1 MLLKKYLRT
10 VSSRGPKFALL
21 QDQRIT
27 KIFEFFS
34 AYFSFKIRDLKLSNP
49 GMIYVNL

>member
-1 MLLKKYLRT
+1 MPLKKYLRT

-27 KIFEFFS
+27 KIFEFF
-34 AYFSFKIRDLKLSNP
+34 FFFFLIRDLKLSNP
-49 GMIYVNL
+49 SMIHVNL